1 MVSDARSDDRFLIV
15 FLLLINSISCDCI
28 LIVVDVL
35 VVLVV
40 DADVAV
46 VDANQSNVDGRQFSS
61 FSPPGETSL
70 PTLIGMSQPDQEGS
84 PN

>member
-1 MVSDARSDDRFLIV
+1 MLVDVDVDDT
-15 FLLLINSISCDCI
+15 CHD
-28 LIVVDVL
+28 IVVDADAI
-35 VVLVV
+35 VV

-70 PTLIGMSQPDQEGS
+70 PTLIGMPQPDQEGS